1 MYQAKSHFSGG
12 IGYKPNVFPFGVVV
26 TATRLT
32 RFGMILACRFWM
44 RKSGFEQLLQ
54 WCSINK
60 SVSKNNCKNKKE
72 FIVSGKGRYLFLLG
86 QILLMHVI
94 RIVFLE
100 CY

>member
-1 MYQAKSHFSGG
+1 
-12 IGYKPNVFPFGVVV
+12 
-26 TATRLT
+26 
-32 RFGMILACRFWM
+32 M

-72 FIVSGKGRYLFLLG
+72 FIGSGKGRYLFLLG
-86 QILLMHVI
+86 QILIMHVI